1 MDGYKLTI
9 WEFAIKSTFGRDK
22 AYVHKPKQILHGG
35 NTKIQLT
42 LNNTNG
48 T

>member
-1 MDGYKLTI
+1 
-9 WEFAIKSTFGRDK
+9 
-22 AYVHKPKQILHGG
+22 LHGG

-48 T
+48 TWNYDGFNVQCIGMSSN